1 MILTLPSGESIAN
14 PTFYNIYELL
24 GKNIE
29 YWRNGDV
36 TLETGNI
43 YLQIIR
49 DEKYGYFVLN
59 LNDFKAPLGDEK
71 DKNLLLV
78 DDMGGDPFLVPLCCY
93 LTYSQVELILLY
105 FIKHK
110 ELFDYEKWYDIY
122 EGQDEGFIDN
132 ELYTKCI
139 FGEILKIENGKVVKL

>member
-1 MILTLPSGESIAN
+1 MILKLPSSESITN
-14 PTFYNIYELL
+14 PTPDNIYELL
-24 GKNIE
+24 GKNNE

-36 TLETGNI
+36 TLETENI
-43 YLQIIR
+43 HLQIIR

-59 LNDFKAPLGDEK
+59 LHDFKAPLGDKK

-78 DDMGGDPFLVPLCCY
+78 DDMGGEPFLVPLCCY
-93 LTYSQVELILLY
+93 LTYSQVEFILLH